1 MNKFIVLVA
10 LVFTAVAAEDGYTCF
25 DADTTWTET
34 SLSAED
40 ITTADLCKAACDTA
54 IDDDKP
60 EDSDWCCV
68 AIAVTDPVTLVC
80 NLFNIDTAGLDI
92 RFEPPAEDGV
102 TYSAWAWEAGVAS
115 DDLNPVEETPAD
127 DDEEATEEDEDLSVR
142 MTASA
147 LAATS
152 IAMLAM

>member
-10 LVFTAVAAEDGYTCF
+10 ILFATAAAEDGYTCF
-25 DADTTWTET
+25 DTDSIWTEVP
-34 SLSAED
+34 LSSED
-40 ITTADLCKAACDTA
+40 ITSADECKAACDTA
-54 IDDDKP
+54 V
-60 EDSDWCCV
+60 EAGATEANDWCCV
-68 AIAVTDPVTLVC
+68 AIDVTDPVTLVC
-80 NLFNIDTAGLDI
+80 NIFNIATDGLDI

-147 LAATS
+147 LAAAS
-152 IAMLAM
+152 IAMIAM